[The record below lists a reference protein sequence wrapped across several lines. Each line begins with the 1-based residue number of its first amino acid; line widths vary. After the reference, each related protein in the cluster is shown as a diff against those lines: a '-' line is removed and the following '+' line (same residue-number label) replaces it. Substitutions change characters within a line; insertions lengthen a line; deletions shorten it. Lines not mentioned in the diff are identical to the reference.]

1 MTIGRKGLVSSLL
14 VATSVLAMSAE
25 QVWAEEVTDAP
36 AQLVNQE
43 EASPQVEAETYQ
55 AAASLP
61 VESSQLSS
69 SQEQEDNQVRF
80 HVQAP
85 EADAGLGLWTWGDV
99 AEESAKKGPWPAG
112 ASALSEAKHIWNK
125 DPRDVVMV
133 AVTPCTAKIYEASR
147 PEFVD
152 AWKWN
157 VEHGYLPKDTPA
169 FPDID
174 YSLTTR
180 DIAELLRRKGINPL
194 TMPKTHEVKTM
205 EKYTGAGT
213 IFGCSGGVMEAA
225 LRTAYAI
232 LSGEELKDPDIIT
245 VRGMNNSL
253 VAVP

>member
-99 AEESAKKGPWPAG
+99 AEESAKKGPWPGG
-112 ASALSEAKHIWNK
+112 ASALSEAK
-125 DPRDVVMV
+125 RDHYGV
-133 AVTPCTAKIYEASR
+133 Y
-147 PEFVD
+147 VD
-152 AWKWN
+152 
-157 VEHGYLPKDTPA
+157 V
-169 FPDID
+169 
-174 YSLTTR
+174 
-180 DIAELLRRKGINPL
+180 PL
-194 TMPKTHEVKTM
+194 
-205 EKYTGAGT
+205 A
-213 IFGCSGGVMEAA
+213 
-225 LRTAYAI
+225 
-232 LSGEELKDPDIIT
+232 
-245 VRGMNNSL
+245 
-253 VAVP
+253 